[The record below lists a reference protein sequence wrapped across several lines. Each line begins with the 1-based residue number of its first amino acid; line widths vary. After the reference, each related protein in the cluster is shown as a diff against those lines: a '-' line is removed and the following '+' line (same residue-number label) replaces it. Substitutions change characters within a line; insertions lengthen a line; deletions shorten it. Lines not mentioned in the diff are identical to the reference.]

1 MSSTETEPLLAR
13 RPLDAVKNKESLVLI
28 FVGLAL
34 AVFISALDETIV
46 ATSAFSIVSQ
56 FEAFGIYPWISVAYL
71 VCLNASQPLYGK
83 LSDIFGRRPIILFA
97 VIVFLVG
104 SAGCGWAPSMTVLLA
119 SRCIAGIGAGGLTGI
134 AFVIIA
140 DLFPLEDRPKY
151 QSILMSSY
159 GLACVIGPVIGGVFT
174 KRLSWRWCF
183 WINIPVCIIT
193 IVIMAAF
200 LHLPRPQG
208 DARPGLKDVDF
219 AGAFSLVAAVSCIM
233 VPTGLGGNYW
243 AWNSAPVI
251 TLYLGGVI
259 CLALFFLVEHRYSSN
274 PIIPLR
280 LLKNMNLVRA
290 WTTLF
295 FYGMAFF
302 TFMFYLPVWFEVV
315 EGSSA
320 ERTGLQLIPLL
331 VGQVSAG
338 LLYTKLDRLA
348 SRLPYSP
355 LRVLVHAGCLIFILG
370 TVLRT
375 FVNPSTSRVIEAAGL
390 LLLGFGGGL
399 MLQTSFMS
407 AQSAVD
413 PEDLASAN
421 SLAVFS
427 ENLGGSIGLSISAAV
442 NRMELGKRF
451 SQIPAD
457 VLSAEALSA
466 IEHNPSLVR
475 DPGFL
480 SDMAREVV
488 IEQFV
493 GSIGLAFKA
502 SVAFAVLA
510 YITVLVFKHRA

>member
-1 MSSTETEPLLAR
+1 MSPSEIDPLLGQPLNTAR
-13 RPLDAVKNKESLVLI
+13 KNKSLVLI

-56 FEAFGIYPWISVAYL
+56 FEAFDIYPWISVAYL

-104 SAGCGWAPSMTVLLA
+104 SAGCGWAPSMAVLLI
-119 SRCIAGIGAGGLTGI
+119 SRCVAGIGAGGLTGV
-134 AFVIIA
+134 AFIIIA

-151 QSILMSSY
+151 QSILMSGH
-159 GLACVIGPVIGGVFT
+159 GLACVIGPILGGVFT

-183 WINIPVCIIT
+183 WINIPICIIT
-193 IVIMAAF
+193 LVIIAAF

-219 AGAFSLVAAVSCIM
+219 AGALSLVIAVSCIM
-233 VPTGLGGNYW
+233 IPTGLGGNYW

-251 TLYLGGVI
+251 TLYLSGVA
-259 CLALFFLVEHRYSSN
+259 CLTIFLFVEHRYSSN

-280 LLKNMNLVRA
+280 LLKNVNLVRA
-290 WTTLF
+290 WVTLF

-320 ERTGLQLIPLL
+320 EKTGFQLIPLL
-331 VGQVSAG
+331 VGHVSAG
-338 LLYTKLDRLA
+338 LLFTSLKQIA
-348 SRLPYSP
+348 SRLPYTP
-355 LRVLVHAGCLIFILG
+355 LRVMVHSGCIILILG

-375 FVNPSTSRVIEAAGL
+375 FVSRSTPKVVEAATL
-390 LLLGFGGGL
+390 LILGFGAGL
-399 MLQTSFMS
+399 TLQTSFVS
-407 AQSAVD
+407 AQSAAA
-413 PEDLASAN
+413 PEDLATAN
-421 SLAVFS
+421 SLAIFF
-427 ENLGGSIGLSISAAV
+427 ENLGGSIGLSVSAAV
-442 NRMELGKRF
+442 NRLELGKRF
-451 SQIPAD
+451 GQIPAN
-457 VLSAEALSA
+457 VLSPETLSA

-475 DPGFL
+475 APGFL
-480 SDMAREVV
+480 SDAARELVV
-488 IEQFV
+488 EQFV
-493 GSIGLAFKA
+493 GSIGLAFRV
-502 SVAFAVLA
+502 SILFAVLA
-510 YITVLVFKHRA
+510 YLSVLVLRHRD